1 MAEHDPGTCVLDR
14 EGLDG
19 LLAALLRRGFIP
31 VGPREREGAIV
42 LDTLRSAS
50 DLPWGWRDETGPGRY
65 RLVRSGVEAF
75 GCGVPAQSWKR
86 FLHPPE
92 VCLFEVERG
101 TDGRGLRLVP
111 GNAATES
118 YALIGVRACDLNA
131 ILVHDRVLNGG
142 VHRDHGYAARRERL
156 FVLAVNCTHA
166 GETCFCASLDTGP
179 RASSGFDLVMTE
191 LSGRNGPAFV
201 VEIGSPQGGEV
212 LVELPRRPATEAE
225 RRSADE
231 AIAAARGAM
240 GRRLT
245 TDGLKE
251 LLQRSPDHPRW
262 QDAARRCL
270 TCGNCTMACPTCFC
284 TDCADVTDLVSGRAA
299 RVRRWDSCFNLSFSY
314 IHGGPMRRSVSA
326 RYRHWMTHKLASWFD
341 QFGTSGCVGCGRCIV
356 WCPAGIDITEEAR
369 AIRGAEAKGG

>member
-1 MAEHDPGTCVLDR
+1 LN
-14 EGLDG
+14 G
-19 LLAALLRRGFIP
+19 LLAVLRRLGFRT
-31 VGPREREGAIV
+31 VGPRERDGAIV
-42 LDTLRSAS
+42 LDTLSSAG
-50 DLPWGWRDETGPGRY
+50 DLPWGWRDEQGPGRY
-65 RLVRSGVEAF
+65 RLTRLGDEAF

-92 VCLFEVERG
+92 VRLFEVERRA
-101 TDGRGLRLVP
+101 DGRGLTLVP
-111 GNAATES
+111 GDAAIES

-131 ILVHDRVLNGG
+131 ILVHDRVLSQGA
-142 VHRDHGYAARRERL
+142 HRDQGYAARRERA
-156 FVLAVNCTHA
+156 FIVAVNCTRS
-166 GETCFCASLDTGP
+166 GGTCFCASFDTGP
-179 RASSGFDLVMTE
+179 RAGSGFDLVMTE
-191 LSGRNGPAFV
+191 LSDRNVPAFV
-201 VEIGSPQGGEV
+201 VEVGTVRGAEV
-212 LVELPRRPATEAE
+212 LAELPRRPATEAE
-225 RRSADE
+225 GRSADD
-231 AIAAARGAM
+231 AIAAARHAM

-251 LLQRSPDHPRW
+251 LLQRNPDHPRW

-299 RVRRWDSCFNLSFSY
+299 RDRRWDSCFNLSFSY

-341 QFGTSGCVGCGRCIV
+341 QFGTSGCVGCGRCIA

-369 AIRGAEAKGG
+369 AIRGAEAKEG